1 MMKKIW
7 QRFLVSFFFTTLGLL
22 LVNVVVFRRLGETF
36 PHFIM
41 VIGSLLIAASITLS
55 ITLFRIQKL
64 NSLLAT
70 LFGLIPLLA
79 IPLILR
85 RIYGV
90 ILFRF
95 SFVIIIAF
103 AVCAVIYAIAVLIV
117 ANRYKKEEK
126 DLNELLK

>member
-1 MMKKIW
+1 
-7 QRFLVSFFFTTLGLL
+7 
-22 LVNVVVFRRLGETF
+22 LGETSRISSWYSDNCDCRGF
-36 PHFIM
+36 
-41 VIGSLLIAASITLS
+41 TLS
-55 ITLFRIQKL
+55 ITVFRIQKM

-70 LFGLIPLLA
+70 LLGLIPLLA

-126 DLNELLK
+126 DLNKLLK